1 MRNQREIEED
11 ICMMEQSLEH
21 AETHGMYK
29 QSAKIGIKLYE
40 LDDELFKASG
50 IKSDRLKSLTPSLG
64 A

>member
-29 QSAKIGIKLYE
+29 QSAKISVRLEE
-40 LDDELFKASG
+40 LDTELEEITGHNSAERMLCG
-50 IKSDRLKSLTPSLG
+50 ALG